1 MIVSRETEQR
11 FALYQTLLRKWNAT
25 INLVA
30 PSTLP
35 DLRTRHIADC
45 LQVAGLI
52 TNPTGKWVD
61 IGSGGGLPGLVLAIA
76 WAEADL
82 QFVLVESDSR
92 KCAFLRSAIRELSL
106 TKVTVQAQRIEH
118 LEPQNADYLSARALA
133 SLERLL
139 PYIQRHLAPGG
150 QAWLLKGR
158 SWQDEADE
166 AAKHW
171 RFSYEA
177 FTSETDPEAAIL
189 NVRDIAN
196 A

>member
-11 FALYQTLLRKWNAT
+11 LEAYGNILRKWNPT

-35 DLRTRHIADC
+35 DLRNRHFADC
-45 LQVAGLI
+45 LQLAEYVK
-52 TNPTGKWVD
+52 NPTGKWLD

-76 WAEADL
+76 WADVDL
-82 QFVLVESDSR
+82 QITLVESDTR

-106 TKVTVQAQRIEH
+106 TRVTVRACRIEQ
-118 LEPQNADYLSARALA
+118 LEPHNADHLSARALA
-133 SLERLL
+133 SLDKLM
-139 PYIQRHLAPGG
+139 PFIQRHLAPEG
-150 QAWLLKGR
+150 QAWLFKGR
-158 SWQDEADE
+158 SWQDETDE

-171 RFSYEA
+171 RFNHEA
-177 FTSETDPEAAIL
+177 FTSKTDPEAAIL
-189 NVRDIAN
+189 NVRDIAH